1 MKEKHIHAQNS
12 LQVSYILYCSR
23 IEVSLFLIFYL
34 LNAPFP
40 GMFLKISETEQ
51 DAWKQII
58 TLKSEVPVHII

>member
-23 IEVSLFLIFYL
+23 IEVSLFLSFYL

-40 GMFLKISETEQ
+40 GIFLKISETKQ
-51 DAWKQII
+51 DA
-58 TLKSEVPVHII
+58 

>member
-1 MKEKHIHAQNS
+1 MSEGVFISLRFILITIKEKHIHAQNS

-40 GMFLKISETEQ
+40 GMLLKISETEQ
-51 DAWKQII
+51 DA
-58 TLKSEVPVHII
+58 